1 MNETQKILLR
11 QVLRLWVACRFVEG
25 KWHCVGEDKLGA
37 ANAKSPYRLPGWVSV
52 PPYVDYQF
60 ASVVMHRV
68 LEPLRVAT
76 LRTLQRL
83 VDGNKPADWYTIVLV
98 TFIILHNYERGVL
111 FQRGFWAKRKVPVSL
126 LIRRLIVSLLTMYTQ
141 VLYLDMP
148 LIRGIHSGAKAILAH
163 FHYSCKG
170 NVPFAPGFD
179 WNSKQSRKMANLNH
193 EQVQFMIRL
202 RVLAQQKSI
211 TVIPLQII

>member
-1 MNETQKILLR
+1 MLLR
-11 QVLRLWVACRFVEG
+11 HALRLWVGCRFVEG

-37 ANAKSPYRLPGWVSV
+37 AKAKSPYRSPDWVSV
-52 PPYVDYQF
+52 PPYIDYQF

-83 VDGNKPADWYTIVLV
+83 VEGNKPKDWYTIVLV
-98 TFIILHNYERGVL
+98 TFILLHNYERGVF
-111 FQRGFWAKRKVPVSL
+111 FQRGFWAKRKVPVSSGTCRL
-126 LIRRLIVSLLTMYTQ
+126 NALIAHSFTQ
-141 VLYLDMP
+141 VLYLDME

-170 NVPFAPGFD
+170 NVPFSPNFD
-179 WNSKQSRKMANLNH
+179 WDSKEAQRMAEINQ
-193 EQVQFMIRL
+193 EQIQFMMRL
-202 RVLAQQKSI
+202 RVLARQKGMLHILLHCQHRSD
-211 TVIPLQII
+211 L